1 MINTNND
8 YYTAVYSAGSP
19 SIFHGSGFRLLGQES
34 AEVLAADI
42 GSRQLQ
48 RSLEEIKVPG
58 PEPGQQVAA
67 DPLDSVE
74 KRLLARHLASI
85 LIKGLDFLLEN
96 RIEDLQLMYSLLGRI
111 KNVQVELCSKMAEY
125 VKKRGKVIVINP
137 EKDKTMV

>member
-1 MINTNND
+1 MIT
-8 YYTAVYSAGSP
+8 TLAVYSAGSP

-34 AEVLAADI
+34 AEVFASDI

-96 RIEDLQLMYSLLGRI
+96 RIADLQLMYSLGRI
-111 KNVQVELCSKMAEY
+111 KNVQVELCRYGRVCQEEGEGD
-125 VKKRGKVIVINP
+125 R
-137 EKDKTMV
+137 D